1 MNAHHGL
8 LYNRATWS
16 FFASPFWLR
25 ASCCPETSLDE
36 CGCQGLKV
44 RECVAIAFC
53 NLVEFFEPFLGLA
66 RVDSTILCNLLI
78 QALVTNSTKS
88 MKDRAL

>member
-1 MNAHHGL
+1 MVCCTTGRLGL
-8 LYNRATWS
+8 

-66 RVDSTILCNLLI
+66 RVDSTTLCNLLI

>member
-1 MNAHHGL
+1 MRLPGI
-8 LYNRATWS
+8 
-16 FFASPFWLR
+16 
-25 ASCCPETSLDE
+25 E
-36 CGCQGLKV
+36 GQGV
-44 RECVAIAFC
+44 CVAIAFC